1 MNASQQPL
9 DSPGTD
15 LDELAR
21 TEAMI
26 TRCEARIT
34 AQLELL
40 ANLSPWEP
48 KSVTVRQ
55 EVEVEEGVLQSLQDQ
70 RTRLLSAVKEPPA
83 PWAASSRAT
92 SRLPRWSR
100 VRAQLTQLVVHCIT
114 PPGPRSH
121 ACCGPVTSGAVPPT
135 R

>member
-1 MNASQQPL
+1 MHAPKQPP

-21 TEAMI
+21 TESMI

-48 KSVTVRQ
+48 KSETVRK
-55 EVEVEEGVLQSLQDQ
+55 EVDVEEGVLQSLQDQ
-70 RTRLLSAVKEPPA
+70 RLRLLSAVKEPP
-83 PWAASSRAT
+83 
-92 SRLPRWSR
+92 
-100 VRAQLTQLVVHCIT
+100 
-114 PPGPRSH
+114 
-121 ACCGPVTSGAVPPT
+121 VP
-135 R
+135 